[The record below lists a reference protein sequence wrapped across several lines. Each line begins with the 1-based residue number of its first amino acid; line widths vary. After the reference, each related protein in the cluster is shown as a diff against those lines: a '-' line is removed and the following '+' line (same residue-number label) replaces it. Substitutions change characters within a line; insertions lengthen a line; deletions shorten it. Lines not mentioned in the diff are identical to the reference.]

1 MSKLKT
7 IIVEIEESEN
17 YAIIYLNRPDQLN
30 ALNFQLA
37 EDFYSALE
45 MIAKN
50 ENIRCVVITGNGNA
64 FCAGGDLGAFKKAE
78 EPDNFLFNLATIF
91 HKGIKL
97 LKNINAPSIAAVNG
111 ACFGVGLSLACACD
125 LRICSENAKFGVAF
139 TSVGL
144 SPDSSLTFHL
154 PKIVG
159 LPLAN
164 EMAILNR
171 MLNAEEAMKYN
182 LVSKVTTDDLL
193 LEEVKGIAKKISH
206 GPTMAYGS
214 TKRLFT
220 MSFSNDLES
229 QLSEE
234 IINIKKNA
242 TSEDFQEGVNSFFEK
257 RKPNFKGR

>member
-1 MSKLKT
+1 MSKLET
-7 IIVEIEESEN
+7 IILEIEESEN

-37 EDFYSALE
+37 EDFYSVME
-45 MIAKN
+45 TIARN
-50 ENIRCVVITGNGNA
+50 ETIRSIVITGKGNA

-78 EPDNFLFNLATIF
+78 EPDTFLFDLATIF

-97 LKNINAPSIAAVNG
+97 LKTLNAPSIAAVNG

-125 LRICSENAKFGVAF
+125 LRICSEKAKFGVAF

-171 MLNAEEAMKYN
+171 ILNANEAIKFN
-182 LVSKVTTDDLL
+182 LVSKVTPEDLL
-193 LEEVKGIAKKISH
+193 LEEVKGIAKKVSQ

-214 TKRLFT
+214 TKKLFT

-229 QLSEE
+229 QLNQE

-242 TSEDFQEGVNSFFEK
+242 ISEDFQEGVNSFFEK
-257 RKPNFKGR
+257 RKPDFKGR

>member
-1 MSKLKT
+1 MSKLDT
-7 IIVEIEESEN
+7 IILEIEESEN
-17 YAIIYLNRPDQLN
+17 YAIIYLNRPEQLN

-37 EDFYSALE
+37 EDFNSALE
-45 MIAKN
+45 LLSKK
-50 ENIRCVVITGNGNA
+50 ETIRCVVITGKGNA

-78 EPDNFLFNLATIF
+78 HPDSFLFDLATIF

-97 LKNINAPSIAAVNG
+97 LKTINAPSIAAING

-125 LRICSENAKFGVAF
+125 LRICSEKAKFGVAF

-159 LPLAN
+159 LPMAN

-171 MLNAEEAMKYN
+171 ILDAEEAIKYG
-182 LVSKVTTDDLL
+182 LVSKVVS
-193 LEEVKGIAKKISH
+193 EESMIKEVKEMVKKISH

-214 TKRLFT
+214 TRKLFT

-229 QLSEE
+229 QLNEE
-234 IINIKKNA
+234 ITNIKKNA
-242 TSEDFQEGVNSFFEK
+242 ASEDFQEGVSSFLEK

>member
-1 MSKLKT
+1 MIKLET
-7 IIVEIEESEN
+7 IILEIEESEN
-17 YAIIYLNRPDQLN
+17 YAMIYLNRPDQLN

-37 EDFYSALE
+37 EDFYSVLE

-50 ENIRCVVITGNGNA
+50 ENIRCIVITGNGNV
-64 FCAGGDLGAFKKAE
+64 FCSGGDLGAFRKAK
-78 EPDNFLFNLATIF
+78 EPDNFLYNLAKVF

-97 LKNINAPSIAAVNG
+97 LRTIDAPSIAAVKG

-125 LRICSENAKFGVAF
+125 LRICSEKARFGVAF

-144 SPDSSLTFHL
+144 SPDSSLTFYL

-171 MLNAEEAMKYN
+171 TLNAEEAMKFS
-182 LVSKVTTDDLL
+182 LVSNVISENLF

-214 TKRLFT
+214 TKKLFT
-220 MSFSNDLES
+220 ASFSNDLDS

-242 TSEDFQEGVNSFFEK
+242 SSEDFQEGISSFFEK
-257 RKPNFKGR
+257 RRPNFKGK

>member
-1 MSKLKT
+1 MSKLDT
-7 IIVEIEESEN
+7 ILLEVDESEY
-17 YAIIYLNRPDQLN
+17 YAIMYLNRPDQLN

-37 EDFYSALE
+37 EDFCSALE
-45 MIAKN
+45 EIAKN
-50 ENIRCVVITGNGNA
+50 EKVRCVIITGKGNT
-64 FCAGGDLGAFKKAE
+64 FCAGGDLGAFKKTE

-91 HKGIKL
+91 HKGIKM

-125 LRICSENAKFGVAF
+125 VRICSENAKFGVAF

-171 MLNAEEAMKYN
+171 MLNAEEAMKFN
-182 LVSKVTTDDLL
+182 LVSKVTSEDSL

-214 TKRLFT
+214 TKKLFT
-220 MSFSNDLES
+220 ASFSNDLES

-234 IINIKKNA
+234 IVNIKKNA
-242 TSEDFQEGVNSFFEK
+242 ASEDFQEGVSSFFEK